1 MAIIESNYMIL
12 SKLIFYSM
20 LQNNQYVMMDSDSL
34 KLKTTKNKANVGE
47 MDDFLQSLTDADILK
62 YMVFL
67 KGIHIVANI
76 SNESLN

>member
-20 LQNNQYVMMDSDSL
+20 LQNNQYVMMDSNSL

-47 MDDFLQSLTDADILK
+47 MDDFYKVLLMHI
-62 YMVFL
+62 FL
-67 KGIHIVANI
+67 NTWY
-76 SNESLN
+76 S